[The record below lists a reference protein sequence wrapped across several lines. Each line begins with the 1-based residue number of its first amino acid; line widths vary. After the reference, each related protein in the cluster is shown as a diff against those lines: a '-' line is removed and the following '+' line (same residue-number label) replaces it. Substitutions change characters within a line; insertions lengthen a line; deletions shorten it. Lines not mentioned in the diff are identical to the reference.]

1 MNKYLSVLLLI
12 STLIS
17 THLIPQLETMPQH
30 VATSY
35 SHAIF
40 GPKIHEK
47 PKKEEERP
55 SAFILP
61 KPETRTIQDR
71 QAQEIAFQ
79 LVAGNFQTDTSNV
92 IDISFVDKMEIVAGG
107 ENTKTHLFG
116 TIFDPYINTAV
127 GTAFA
132 SLSLCTPTSN
142 VTRIK
147 NRQAVIQLLCENEHD
162 LYTLDRLEQ
171 QIKRVEKDLLIFWD
185 DQSPANPQLLHLFYF
200 GKYLNMLNTN
210 TPVLEF
216 TDKLGKIYAIL
227 LGFWPVPS
235 AMFPRTFIDLY
246 KSILTGP
253 YAK

>member
-12 STLIS
+12 STLVS

-35 SHAIF
+35 SHAMF

-47 PKKEEERP
+47 PKKEEKQP
-55 SAFILP
+55 SAFTLP
-61 KPETRTIQDR
+61 KPETRTLQDR

-79 LVAGNFQTDTSNV
+79 LVAENFQTDTSNV

-107 ENTKTHLFG
+107 ENNKTHLFG
-116 TIFDPYINTAV
+116 TIFDPYINTAI

-142 VTRIK
+142 VTHIK

-162 LYTLDRLEQ
+162 LYRS
-171 QIKRVEKDLLIFWD
+171 IKVLGNRIALGTGQKPSEI
-185 DQSPANPQLLHLFYF
+185 AYILFSLSVNSRTGVLVF
-200 GKYLNMLNTN
+200 SILKYL
-210 TPVLEF
+210 PKYE
-216 TDKLGKIYAIL
+216 
-227 LGFWPVPS
+227 
-235 AMFPRTFIDLY
+235 R
-246 KSILTGP
+246 
-253 YAK
+253 